1 MANETTVTSLTET
14 VYAEW
19 ISPFFQAHATH
30 YNNPSQ
36 FAAKWNPTNG
46 ASTISVPRWVSDLG
60 TPADR
65 GAAVDTEFDATE
77 ATALSNNELET
88 TDSTFSVTEYAIQR
102 ELSYTV
108 LEDTIAGDLLGYVLQ
123 DAARILSTAANST
136 MTADFASFSNSSGTT
151 TADMTI
157 ADLDDVLFDIAERGI
172 MGSLVG
178 VVDHQQVRDFFTA
191 VQSAAANTT
200 VYSAAADRV
209 MQVQAEGSQGRN
221 DDGLVFSYKGVPFY
235 RSGLCVTANVAAD
248 VVGAVF
254 VRGDQEANRPMAA
267 YGQAS
272 RRPFMLETD
281 KDISKRT
288 VKLVGSMRWGCGLT
302 QNTAGQKIV
311 TDAP

>member
-14 VYAEW
+14 VHAEW
-19 ISPFFQAHATH
+19 ISPYFQAHATH
-30 YNNPSQ
+30 YGNPSQ
-36 FAAKWNPTNG
+36 FAAGWNPTNG
-46 ASTISVPRWVSDLG
+46 SSTIAVPRWVSDLG

-77 ATALSNNELET
+77 ATALSNLELET
-88 TDSTFSVTEYAIQR
+88 TESTFSVTEYAIQR
-102 ELSYTV
+102 EISYTV

-123 DAARILSTAANST
+123 DAARILATAANST
-136 MTADFASFSNSSGTT
+136 MTGDFASFSNSSGTT
-151 TADMTI
+151 TANLAI
-157 ADLDDVLFDIAERGI
+157 ADLDDALYDIAERGI

-178 VVDHQQVRDFFTA
+178 VVDHQQIRDFFDT

-235 RSGLCVTANVAAD
+235 RSGLCLTANAAAD

-288 VKLVGSMRWGCGLT
+288 VKIVGSMRWGCGLT
-302 QNTAGQKIV
+302 QNVAGQKIV